1 MSQGSFVQFG
11 EACEPPVSHGVR
23 QENPMKSTLVR
34 YVRHSGLTRP
44 CVRMH
49 GCVRTPACMCTRLH
63 ASHTSHTPH
72 ANADR
77 HLRAHPCPTPPLT
90 RLTEKDEMAG
100 EVISKVIRCTEANA
114 AEFAA
119 LVNGWPELKA
129 LVRSLRADDLFP
141 GLRGL
146 QVTLTG
152 APDWVAKG
160 LAAVG
165 DQNAATAAG
174 ETDAH

>member
-1 MSQGSFVQFG
+1 
-11 EACEPPVSHGVR
+11 
-23 QENPMKSTLVR
+23 
-34 YVRHSGLTRP
+34 
-44 CVRMH
+44 
-49 GCVRTPACMCTRLH
+49 
-63 ASHTSHTPH
+63 
-72 ANADR
+72 
-77 HLRAHPCPTPPLT
+77 
-90 RLTEKDEMAG
+90 MAG

-152 APDWVAKG
+152 APEWVAKG

>member
-1 MSQGSFVQFG
+1 M
-11 EACEPPVSHGVR
+11 
-23 QENPMKSTLVR
+23 
-34 YVRHSGLTRP
+34 
-44 CVRMH
+44 
-49 GCVRTPACMCTRLH
+49 
-63 ASHTSHTPH
+63 
-72 ANADR
+72 D
-77 HLRAHPCPTPPLT
+77 
-90 RLTEKDEMAG
+90 G

-152 APDWVAKG
+152 APEWVAQG
-160 LAAVG
+160 LAAVRHENG
-165 DQNAATAAG
+165 AVAAG
-174 ETDAH
+174 GSYAA